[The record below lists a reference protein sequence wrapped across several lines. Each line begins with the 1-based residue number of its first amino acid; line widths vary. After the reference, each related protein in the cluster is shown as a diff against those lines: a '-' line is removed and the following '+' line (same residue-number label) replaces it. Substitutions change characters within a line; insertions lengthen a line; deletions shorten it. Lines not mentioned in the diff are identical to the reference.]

1 MTLPNLNVQVST
13 KLVLLIPGVPNACT
27 QGSLLGNFE
36 IADASSDQSQA
47 FRTCRHDAAKV

>member
-36 IADASSDQSQA
+36 IADASSDQA